1 MSLINTPLSDQ
12 EIDHLNRFL
21 LERIPE
27 EEIDGIAEDADEGV
41 LDISELDGFLTA
53 IISGPRSMEP
63 SEWLPVLWGEYEP
76 KWASVEESEAIIS
89 LVLRHMNGIV
99 NTLTEAPTEF
109 EPIVLEVEEGDAT
122 VTSVE
127 EWCLGYMKGVG
138 LATEAWRRGGEEAM
152 EMLFP
157 IMVFTT
163 SEGRNSLAG
172 LDADELATLKRSI
185 PMAVRKLHAYW
196 MAKGPMIGSHDPFVH
211 SEPRVRRNDPCICG
225 SGKKFK
231 KCCLH

>member
-1 MSLINTPLSDQ
+1 MSLLETPLSDQ
-12 EIDHLNRFL
+12 EIDQLNRFL

-27 EEIDGIAEDADEGV
+27 EAEEAFDEGV

-53 IISGPRSMEP
+53 IISGPRPLAP
-63 SEWLPVLWGEYEP
+63 SEWLPVVWGQFEP
-76 KWASVEESEAIIS
+76 QWTSAEESEAIIS

-99 NTLTEAPTEF
+99 TTLTEAPAEF
-109 EPIVLEVEEGDAT
+109 EPIVLEVEEDEAT

-138 LATEAWRRGGEEAM
+138 LAAEAWRQGGKEVM

-157 IMVFTT
+157 IVVFTT
-163 SEGRNSLAG
+163 SEGRNSLSE

-185 PMAVRKLHAYW
+185 PTAVRKVHAFW
-196 MAKGPMIGSHDPFVH
+196 MARGGVAASDPFVH
-211 SEPRVRRNDPCICG
+211 TEPRVGRNDPCICG

>member
-1 MSLINTPLSDQ
+1 MSLLNTPLSDQ
-12 EIDHLNRFL
+12 EIDRLNRFL

-27 EEIDGIAEDADEGV
+27 EEIDGMPEGVDEGV

-53 IISGPRSMEP
+53 IISGPRQIQP
-63 SEWLPVLWGEYEP
+63 SEWLPVLWGQFEP
-76 KWASVEESEAIIS
+76 KWESAEESEAIIS
-89 LVLRHMNGIV
+89 LVLRHMNGLV
-99 NTLTEAPTEF
+99 TTLTETPAEF
-109 EPIVLEVEEGDAT
+109 EPIVLEVEEGEAT

-138 LATEAWRRGGEEAM
+138 LVTDAWRQAGEEAM

-163 SEGRNSLAG
+163 SEGRDSLSG
-172 LDADELATLKRSI
+172 LDDDELATLKRSI

-196 MAKGPMIGSHDPFVH
+196 MARGGMGGSHEPYTH
-211 SEPRVRRNDPCICG
+211 SEPRVGRNDPCICG

>member
-1 MSLINTPLSDQ
+1 MSLLNTPLSDQ
-12 EIDHLNRFL
+12 EIDQLNRFL

-27 EEIDGIAEDADEGV
+27 EEIDAMPEGVDEGV

-53 IISGPRSMEP
+53 IISGPRPILP
-63 SEWLPVLWGEYEP
+63 SEWLPVLWGQFEP
-76 KWASVEESEAIIS
+76 KWESAEESEAIIS
-89 LVLRHMNGIV
+89 LVLRHMNGLV
-99 NTLTEAPTEF
+99 NTLTEKPADF
-109 EPIVLEVEEGDAT
+109 EPIVLEVEEDEAT

-138 LATEAWRRGGEEAM
+138 LATDAWRMAGEEAM

-163 SEGRNSLAG
+163 SEGRNSLSG

-185 PMAVRKLHAYW
+185 PLAVRKLHAYW
-196 MAKGPMIGSHDPFVH
+196 MAKGGMAGSNEPFTH
-211 SEPRVRRNDPCICG
+211 SEPRVGRNDPCVCG

>member
-1 MSLINTPLSDQ
+1 MSLLNTPLSDQ
-12 EIDHLNRFL
+12 EIDKLNQFL
-21 LERIPE
+21 LARIPE
-27 EEIDGIAEDADEGV
+27 EEEAMAEGVDEGV

-53 IISGPRSMEP
+53 IISGPRPILP
-63 SEWLPVLWGEYEP
+63 SEWLPVLWGAFEP
-76 KWASVEESEAIIS
+76 KWASAEESEAIIS
-89 LVLRHMNGIV
+89 LVLRHMNGLV

-109 EPIVLEVEEGDAT
+109 EPIVLEVEEGEAT

-138 LATEAWRRGGEEAM
+138 LSTDAWRQAGDEVM

-172 LDADELATLKRSI
+172 LEADELATLKRSI
-185 PMAVRKLHAYW
+185 PTAVCKLHAYW
-196 MAKGPMIGSHDPFVH
+196 MARAGSHEPFTH
-211 SEPRVRRNDPCICG
+211 SEPRVGRNDPCICG
-225 SGKKFK
+225 SGKKYK

>member
-1 MSLINTPLSDQ
+1 MSLLDTPLSDQ
-12 EIDHLNRFL
+12 EIDRLNQFL
-21 LERIPE
+21 LDRIPAVE
-27 EEIDGIAEDADEGV
+27 ADSLPDDVDEGV

-53 IISGPRSMEP
+53 IVNGPRPLQP
-63 SEWLPVLWGEYEP
+63 SEWLPVMWGGYEP
-76 KWASVEESEAIIS
+76 EWVSTEESEAIIS

-99 NTLTEAPTEF
+99 ATLTESPKDF
-109 EPIVLEVEEGDAT
+109 EPIVLEVEEDEAM

-138 LATEAWRRGGEEAM
+138 LASDAWRQGGEEVM

-163 SEGRNSLAG
+163 REGRESLAG
-172 LDADELATLKRSI
+172 LEADELATLKRSI
-185 PMAVRKLHAYW
+185 PSAVRKIHAFW
-196 MAKGPMIGSHDPFVH
+196 IARGGMTLTQPFEHEGPRAG
-211 SEPRVRRNDPCICG
+211 RNDPCPCG
-225 SGKKFK
+225 SGKKYK